1 MAVGSKGVGEQVCV
15 KQELIASYGVK
26 SGYKAT
32 QTSLVRSAMRKYTT
46 AQSSIGKDTKKW
58 NIELNRLYKLRYF
71 EDVTSAYAKMK
82 ESGAAPDATTYMI
95 VFDSHIANYDNNA
108 VVSLV
113 AEAKAAGVKTSFL
126 DKEAQLQQMVFSPD
140 DSAELELKSIQL
152 HQSLKKFRQAGLNP
166 FDPAH

>member
-1 MAVGSKGVGEQVCV
+1 MTAGSKGIGKQTGV

-26 SGYKAT
+26 SGQKAS
-32 QTSLVRSAMRKYTT
+32 QTSLMRSAMRKYTT
-46 AQSSIGKDTKKW
+46 AQSSLGQDTKKW

-71 EDVTSAYAKMK
+71 DDVTSTYTKMK
-82 ESGAAPDATTYMI
+82 ETGVAPDATTYMI
-95 VFDSHIANYDNNA
+95 MFDSHIANFDNNS

-113 AEAKAAGVKTSFL
+113 ADAKAAGVKTSFL
-126 DKEAQLQQMVFSPD
+126 EKDAQFQQMLFSED
-140 DSAELELKSIQL
+140 DSADLELKSIQL